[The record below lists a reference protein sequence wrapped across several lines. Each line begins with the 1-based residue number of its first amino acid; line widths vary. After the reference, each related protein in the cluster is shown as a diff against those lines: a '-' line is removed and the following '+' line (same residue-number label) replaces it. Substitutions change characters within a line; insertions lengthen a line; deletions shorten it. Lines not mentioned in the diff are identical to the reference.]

1 MKKLVL
7 LKKLGVGLQDT
18 IKILKRKVTKMG
30 WYELMSTDKALI
42 RKASE
47 EYWAMK
53 KREEDVKNECVEK
66 GREY

>member
-53 KREEDVKNECVEK
+53 KRGEDVKNECVEK

>member
-1 MKKLVL
+1 
-7 LKKLGVGLQDT
+7 
-18 IKILKRKVTKMG
+18 MG

-53 KREEDVKNECVEK
+53 KRGEDVKNECVEK

>member
-1 MKKLVL
+1 
-7 LKKLGVGLQDT
+7 
-18 IKILKRKVTKMG
+18 MG